1 MDFLPTD
8 WPSFLWGVALGA
20 LGLFFTGFLTEFGK
34 DLWAMLRPKV
44 FPALADQEKQK
55 DKVLFEK
62 FLTKFPSTG
71 RSCKFLSDQDVG
83 APFSGDDLKDLD
95 NFINNWNNAEHV
107 FLTKKIEKQKM
118 KLWKLAS
125 EYRPELSRNIF
136 AGPNGLL
143 SMDLGYGKK
152 DPKKEAKREE
162 LNNMG
167 SRIYEEHQ
175 ELVRLG
181 KKYT

>member
-1 MDFLPTD
+1 
-8 WPSFLWGVALGA
+8 
-20 LGLFFTGFLTEFGK
+20 
-34 DLWAMLRPKV
+34 MLRPKV
-44 FPALADQEKQK
+44 FPTLADQEKQK

-143 SMDLGYGKK
+143 SWILAMERKTQR
-152 DPKKEAKREE
+152 KRPREKSSITWE
-162 LNNMG
+162 VG
-167 SRIYEEHQ
+167 SMKNTRS
-175 ELVRLG
+175 
-181 KKYT
+181 